1 MDKLFN
7 SVAKSAFFLLILEIS
22 ICIFFYL
29 REMMTSASCKNNLS
43 IKKKLFAFT
52 ENGDYVNECR

>member
-22 ICIFFYL
+22 ICNFFYL

-43 IKKKLFAFT
+43 IKKLFAST